1 MSEPTSKS
9 EAKPVQGTDAGSAAG
24 AGSGSNGASMSAANA
39 GAATMMNT
47 SKRAFHWPW
56 EASLTVLLIAAL
68 VLGRSLSPDFLGA
81 ANISNML
88 ADFTEIAL
96 MALPM
101 TLIIVAAEI
110 DLSVASVLGASSALM
125 GVLWHMGLPM
135 PLVIVIVLVA
145 GTLAGLL
152 NGLVIV
158 KLNLPSLAVTIGSLA
173 FFRGLAYVLL
183 GDQAIADFPAGYTA
197 FGINTVGGSFLPQP
211 FVLVL
216 IGAIVFC
223 VLLQATAFGRSLY
236 AIGANPTAAA
246 FSGLDVNRTK
256 LKLFVLSG
264 AMSAL
269 AGVVYTLR
277 FTSARGDNGEGF
289 ELSVIA
295 AVLFGGV
302 SIFGGRG
309 SMIGVLLSLVI
320 IGVLRNALTLID
332 VSSEVLTIITGA
344 LLLSSVLIPNLFN
357 RWRSMRERRALAA
370 RAAASW

>member
-1 MSEPTSKS
+1 M
-9 EAKPVQGTDAGSAAG
+9 AKPDSALSVAKRRHVQ
-24 AGSGSNGASMSAANA
+24 
-39 GAATMMNT
+39 
-47 SKRAFHWPW
+47 W
-56 EASLTVLLIAAL
+56 EAMLVIVLVVSLVTGRVLAPMF
-68 VLGRSLSPDFLGA
+68 LSS
-81 ANISNML
+81 ANLSNML

-96 MALPM
+96 IALPM
-101 TLIIVAAEI
+101 TLVIVAAEI

-135 PLVIVIVLVA
+135 PLVIAIVLVA

-158 KLNLPSLAVTIGSLA
+158 RFGLPSLAVTIGTLA
-173 FFRGLAYVLL
+173 LFRGLAYVLL
-183 GDQAIADFPAGYTA
+183 GDQAIADFPASYTA
-197 FGINTVGGSFLPQP
+197 FGIDTVGDTFLPMP
-211 FVLVL
+211 FLLV
-216 IGAIVFC
+216 IAGAIVFTI
-223 VLLQATAFGRSLY
+223 LLQATPFGRSLY
-236 AIGANPTAAA
+236 AIGANPTAAQ
-246 FSGLDVNRTK
+246 FSGIDVARTK
-256 LKLFVLSG
+256 LKLFMMSG

-320 IGVLRNALTLID
+320 IGVLRNALTLAD
-332 VSSEVLTIITGA
+332 VSSETLTIVTGA
-344 LLLSSVLIPNLFN
+344 LLLSSVLIPNLVA
-357 RWRSMRERRALAA
+357 RWRAA
-370 RAAASW
+370 REKRLMAQTL